1 MTETDTRTEAPLEAT
16 DERVLLTGFLD
27 FQRDTLAWK
36 CDRLTDEQ
44 LRTRSIA
51 TANVTLLGLLR
62 HMALVER
69 FWFREV
75 WDGEQFDADLFNR
88 TDDRDEEWN
97 DLAEDTAAAAFDR
110 WRAEIARARAIVAA
124 TDLGAVFT
132 RRDTGER
139 VSARWI
145 LIHMVEEYAR
155 HNGHADLLR
164 EAVDGEVGE

>member
-1 MTETDTRTEAPLEAT
+1 MTGTRAEAPLEST
-16 DERVLLTGFLD
+16 DERVLLAGFLD
-27 FQRDTLAWK
+27 FQRDTLFWK
-36 CDRLTDEQ
+36 TSRLTDEQ
-44 LRTRSIA
+44 MRTRSVP

-62 HMALVER
+62 HMAVVER

-75 WDGEQFDADLFNR
+75 WADERFEADMFSR
-88 TDDRDEEWN
+88 TDDPDEEWN
-97 DLAEDTAAAAFDR
+97 DLASDTGPAAFDR
-110 WRAEIARARAIVAA
+110 WRAEVARARVAVAA
-124 TDLGAVFT
+124 TDLDAVFT